1 MSCCL
6 KSGFSVSGSCETM
19 VKNRGRE
26 LLPLEIGKSLAMDV
40 LGRNFN
46 VSDQKLVSSYTIKAP
61 KLDLV
66 NAQPSVCV
74 GKSLRWWEKSLQP
87 NMVEIQSAQELVDS
101 LLSAGD
107 KLVIL
112 DFYSPGCGGC
122 KTLHPK
128 ICQLAEKNPNAIFMK
143 LNYEKNK
150 AMCYALH
157 VHVLPFFRFYR
168 GAEGKVGSFS
178 CTNATIKKF
187 KDALVKHGNDR
198 CSLGPTK
205 GLDESEVSA
214 LASFGLLSGGSG
226 LSSTNNYDDK
236 RKDLIVDENE
246 LCKQGSAMVMA
257 FS

>member
-6 KSGFSVSGSCETM
+6 KSGVSVSGSSEIM
-19 VKNRGRE
+19 AKNRGRE
-26 LLPLEIGKSLAMDV
+26 LLLPLEIGKSLPKGV

-46 VSDQKLVSSYTIKAP
+46 VSDQKLVSSYNIKSP
-61 KLDLV
+61 QMDLV

-74 GKSLRWWEKSLQP
+74 SKALRWWEKFLQP

-128 ICQLAEKNPNAIFMK
+128 ICQLAEKNPGAVFMK
-143 LNYEKNK
+143 INYERNK

-187 KDALVKHGNDR
+187 KDALAKHGNDR

-205 GLDESEVSA
+205 GLDESEVFA
-214 LASFGLLSGGSG
+214 LASIGLLSGGSG
-226 LSSTNNYDDK
+226 LSSTNDNDK
-236 RKDLIVDENE
+236 RKDLVVDENE